1 MLEFL
6 RVYSEVAGANP
17 ASGAIRVLVYFPRA
31 FLFRALLY
39 SRSWQCGILVYVAL
53 YLVPM
58 QKSATSVAKHIP
70 NFLDYC
76 EVEKGLSP
84 VSTRNYH
91 NFLKMFTGWL
101 RDTRLEQLKPHELTQ
116 EHIWNYRLYLSRKK
130 DARGNFI
137 KKNTQSSYLIAVRNL
152 LAYFAERDIV
162 SLPSD
167 KVKLPKLTDKDKT
180 IKFLTYQQVEKLVA
194 MPDTSSVDGLRDRA
208 LMEILFSTGMR
219 VSELTSL
226 NIRLFD
232 VPAIVAKKVSDLEI
246 SISGKGGSTRTIYF
260 SARALDWL
268 GRYLKT
274 RTDMYPPL
282 FISYA
287 HNVDKS
293 DDHRLTPRSI
303 ERLVRHY
310 TAMAGLPVDATPH
323 TLRHSFATDL
333 LNEGADMRSVQELLG
348 HKNIVTTQIY
358 THVTNKKLHDVH
370 KKFHRGNK

>member
-1 MLEFL
+1 
-6 RVYSEVAGANP
+6 
-17 ASGAIRVLVYFPRA
+17 
-31 FLFRALLY
+31 
-39 SRSWQCGILVYVAL
+39 
-53 YLVPM
+53 M
-58 QKSATSVAKHIP
+58 QKSGTPVTKHIP

-91 NFLKMFTGWL
+91 HFLKMFTGWL
-101 RDTRLEQLKPHELTQ
+101 KDSKLETIKPHDLTQ
-116 EHIWNYRLYLSRKK
+116 EHVWNYRLYLSRKK
-130 DARGNFI
+130 DSKGNFI
-137 KKNTQSSYLIAVRNL
+137 KKKTQSSYLIALRNL

-167 KVKLPKLTDKDKT
+167 KVKLPKLTDKDKA
-180 IKFLTYQQVEKLVA
+180 IKFLNYDQVEKLMA
-194 MPDTSSVDGLRDRA
+194 MPDTSTTDGLRDRA
-208 LMEILFSTGMR
+208 LLELLFSTGMR
-219 VSELTSL
+219 VSELTGL

-232 VPAIVAKKVSDLEI
+232 VQGIINKRIKDLEM
-246 SISGKGGSTRTIYF
+246 SISGKGGSTRTVYF
-260 SARALDWL
+260 STRALDWL

-274 RTDMYPPL
+274 RADMFLPL

-287 HNVDKS
+287 NNVAK
-293 DDHRLTPRSI
+293 DDEHRLTPRSV
-303 ERLVRHY
+303 ERLVRRY

-358 THVTNKKLHDVH
+358 THVTNKKLQEVH